1 MTDVNDGGES
11 APAGNQRPNRKSV
24 TYTKR
29 KEILFTVMHVVAAV
43 CLVHLYVKVYSET
56 TGQGCNSIGILNFG
70 PKTGQS
76 SETISVLGH
85 CKYGHV

>member
-1 MTDVNDGGES
+1 MTDVNDVES
-11 APAGNQRPNRKSV
+11 APTAGNQRPNRKSV

-43 CLVHLYVKVYSET
+43 SLVHLYVKVYSET

-70 PKTGQS
+70 CKSWTTSGTTG
-76 SETISVLGH
+76 TITGLG
-85 CKYGHV
+85 